1 MLTIINDI
9 ATEKKTPFGKLKVFS
24 GKTSENSVHRIF
36 LKIDP
41 LEALVNKP
49 FEINCLL
56 KDLNVLQEVRNRIK
70 KQI

>member
-1 MLTIINDI
+1 M
-9 ATEKKTPFGKLKVFS
+9 LKVFS
-24 GKTSENSVHRIF
+24 DKTSENCVHRIF
-36 LKIDP
+36 VKINP